1 MAFFKT
7 RKSGDEPAATP
18 IQPDS
23 IEVIRRRAKHRLIGS
38 AALVLIGVI
47 GFPILFDQQP
57 RPVSVDIPIDV
68 PERAKTS
75 TVAPPTAPAET
86 IIEEKE
92 TPSPVLAA
100 SSAPKAI
107 AEAPPAKAMVSPI
120 APAPA
125 PSPAPV
131 AAPAPVPVPV
141 VKVDEGAK
149 AKALLEG
156 REPPAPGQAA
166 SAPAAGRY
174 VVQVGAFAE
183 AGRAQEVRGKLE
195 RAGLKT
201 YTHVADTKEGP
212 RIRVRVGPFADKAE
226 ANKAAAKIKQLDLP
240 AAILTL

>member
-18 IQPDS
+18 TQPDS

-68 PERAKTS
+68 PERAKAP
-75 TVAPPTAPAET
+75 TVAAPTAPVET

-92 TPSPVLAA
+92 TPSPVLAT
-100 SSAPKAI
+100 SSASKTI
-107 AEAPPAKAMVSPI
+107 AAAAPTKVVANPI
-120 APAPA
+120 APAS
-125 PSPAPV
+125 SPAPV
-131 AAPAPVPVPV
+131 AAPAPAPVAV
-141 VKVDEGAK
+141 VDEGAK

-174 VVQVGAFAE
+174 VVQVGAYAE
-183 AGRAQEVRGKLE
+183 AARAQEVRGKLE

-201 YTHVADTKEGP
+201 YTHVAESKEGR

-226 ANKAAAKIKQLDLP
+226 ANKAAAKIKQLELP

>member
-23 IEVIRRRAKHRLIGS
+23 IEVIRRRARHRLIGS

-75 TVAPPTAPAET
+75 TVVAPTAPAET

-100 SSAPKAI
+100 SSASKFI
-107 AEAPPAKAMVSPI
+107 AEAAPAKAVVSPI

-131 AAPAPVPVPV
+131 VVPTPAPAPAPVAV
-141 VKVDEGAK
+141 VDEGAK
-149 AKALLEG
+149 HILHLLII
-156 REPPAPGQAA
+156 
-166 SAPAAGRY
+166 
-174 VVQVGAFAE
+174 
-183 AGRAQEVRGKLE
+183 
-195 RAGLKT
+195 
-201 YTHVADTKEGP
+201 D
-212 RIRVRVGPFADKAE
+212 I
-226 ANKAAAKIKQLDLP
+226 
-240 AAILTL
+240 